1 MNAQLPPPIPRLDP
15 ARLIAALAAQHG
27 IHLELIGT
35 AADGEVGAAYVR
47 WPDGRDGVLTTVGD
61 DDPATGDR
69 LRETADMLELA
80 RSHGLPVP
88 RYDLVAAV
96 PEPAAHVVVQE
107 RLPGAPPQTVD
118 PILLDRMVAETD
130 RWAGLLADRPA
141 EPLPLYLTGSGP
153 GFCLH
158 ESLERYDQ
166 RTRRLLA
173 VVHEIGQTGPDVITG
188 DDLVHL
194 DFHAGNLLVD
204 PDGRIT
210 GIVDWDGW
218 ARGDRGFALVVLAYD
233 LAWRRSDPAVR
244 ARLAELINLTV
255 PPDRRRRYDASLSLR
270 QVDWSIR
277 HHGRA
282 EVDFWLD
289 VAADRLDPC

>member
-1 MNAQLPPPIPRLDP
+1 MNLPPPVPRLDP

-27 IHLELIGT
+27 IRLDLIGT
-35 AADGEVGAAYVR
+35 AAEGEVGAAYVR
-47 WPDGRDGVLTTVGD
+47 WPDGRDGVLTTVGESD
-61 DDPATGDR
+61 DATGAR
-69 LRETADMLELA
+69 LRQTADVLDLA
-80 RSHGLPVP
+80 RTHGLPVP

-96 PEPAAHVVVQE
+96 TEPAAHLVVQQ
-107 RLPGAPPQTVD
+107 RLPGTPPVTVD
-118 PILLDRMVAETD
+118 IALLDRMVAETE
-130 RWAGLLADRPA
+130 RWAGLLADLPA
-141 EPLPLYLTGSGP
+141 EPLPLYLTESGP

-158 ESLERYDQ
+158 ESLDRYDR
-166 RTRRLLA
+166 RTRRLLGM
-173 VVHEIGQTGPDVITG
+173 VREIGRSGPDVITG

-204 PDGRIT
+204 PAGRIT

-218 ARGDRGFALVVLAYD
+218 ARGDRRFALVVLAYD
-233 LAWRRSDPAVR
+233 LRWRRSDPAVR
-244 ARLAELINLTV
+244 ARLDELINLTV

-277 HHGRA
+277 HHGPA

-289 VAADRLDPC
+289 VAADRLDLS